1 MGRLDGTVSV
11 VTGASRGIGREMAKA
26 QAAAGAKVA
35 LMARDSAALEALAAE
50 ISASGGQARG
60 FPVDLA
66 DRTGVDETVAA
77 ISATFGAVD
86 TLINNAGVFSAI
98 GPIWEVDPD
107 AWWSDVEI
115 NLKATFHCARAVLPA
130 MLARRQGRI
139 VNLIGGGTSRPLPF
153 GSAYSIAKTGILRF
167 TECLAATLDG
177 TGVICLAIDPGLVK
191 TDLTRYQ
198 MDSDSGARYLPG
210 VMERLRAGR
219 DVPATFAASL
229 ALDIARG
236 RFDRL
241 NGRAVAATEDLDLVE
256 ASIDDIVRRDER
268 VLRVV
273 GFAPPA
279 EPTTRANARD
289 VSGNHR

>member
-1 MGRLDGTVSV
+1 MGMGMLDGTVSI

-26 QAAAGAKVA
+26 QAAAGAKVG
-35 LMARDSAALEALAAE
+35 LVARDAAALAALAAE
-50 ISASGGQARG
+50 ITASGGQARG

-66 DRTGVDETVAA
+66 DRASVERTFSA
-77 ISATFGAVD
+77 IATAFGPVD

-98 GPIWEVDPD
+98 GPVWEVDPD

-115 NLKATFHCARAVLPA
+115 NLKATFYCARAILPA

-153 GSAYSIAKTGILRF
+153 GSGYSIAKTGILRF

-177 TGVICLAIDPGLVK
+177 TGVICLAMDPGLVK

-198 MDSDSGARYLPG
+198 MESDGGARYLPG
-210 VMERLRAGR
+210 VLERLRAGR
-219 DVPATFAASL
+219 DVPATFAARL
-229 ALDIARG
+229 ALDIACG

-241 NGRAVAATEDLDLVE
+241 HGRAVAATEDLDLVE
-256 ASIDDIVRRDER
+256 ASIDDIVARDER

-279 EPTTRANARD
+279 EPATR
-289 VSGNHR
+289 